1 MRSVRSADESCC
13 CAQGSRHGNLREI
26 RVGYHTSSVA
36 VQEISQGDQEIGTYS
51 IQLFQVSISSN
62 PSDTMRCDAMRY
74 KNPQK
79 AKNTGWA
86 VPVAC
91 ASAVRFASSSSLRID
106 FCGLVMFGT

>member
-62 PSDTMRCDAMRY
+62 PSDAMRCDAI
-74 KNPQK
+74 QK
-79 AKNTGWA
+79 PPKSKKHGLG
-86 VPVAC
+86 
-91 ASAVRFASSSSLRID
+91 SSSRLRLCGSLCII
-106 FCGLVMFGT
+106 FIASH

>member
-74 KNPQK
+74 KKQK
-79 AKNTGWA
+79 TRAGQFQSLA
-86 VPVAC
+86 PL
-91 ASAVRFASSSSLRID
+91 RFALHHLHRFALTS
-106 FCGLVMFGT
+106 VAW